1 MENSSETSS
10 DFERIEK
17 IDEYENS
24 CSENGRLS
32 NHPSEPTELSF
43 EKRKCCKTL
52 REIV

>member
-10 DFERIEK
+10 DYERIDK
-17 IDEYENS
+17 IDVCENS

-43 EKRKCCKTL
+43 EKRKCVET
-52 REIV
+52 